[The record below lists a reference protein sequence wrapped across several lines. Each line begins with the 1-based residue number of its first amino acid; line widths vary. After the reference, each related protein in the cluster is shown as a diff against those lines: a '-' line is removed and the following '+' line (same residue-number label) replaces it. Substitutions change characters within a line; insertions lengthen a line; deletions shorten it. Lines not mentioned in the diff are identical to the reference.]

1 MTTIGPTYPAHI
13 AVSQA
18 EIRLVADQTA
28 NASTATIKS
37 DQSRVEAAQ
46 EVAGQHEIGHRV
58 GVEQIERGPC
68 RAEPAPSM
76 RHAGNRRLIGFAFER
91 YHENR
96 ASGCTATLD
105 DAARQRAV
113 SGEDTERAVSRHSGL
128 WAGRSR
134 VSNRRG

>member
-1 MTTIGPTYPAHI
+1 MEGAKSEADRQLPI
-13 AVSQA
+13 AD
-18 EIRLVADQTA
+18 EIFLDHVGHFVRDP
-28 NASTATIKS
+28 
-37 DQSRVEAAQ
+37 EAATRALVRAFNRWDPHLWIDTHTTNGSHHRYTLTY
-46 EVAGQHEIGHRV
+46 EGPKNPAGD
-58 GVEQIERGPC
+58 
-68 RAEPAPSM
+68 
-76 RHAGNRRLIGFAFER
+76 RRLIGFAFER

-113 SGEDTERAVSRHSGL
+113 SGEDAERAVSRHSGL